1 MKEVEIMQIGFIL
14 SLIFAIIIAIFALQ
28 NGDKVTVDFLFA
40 DIEVSQAIVIFVSAA
55 LGAIIVT
62 ILGFIRQVK
71 LSLKIK
77 EQAKRISVLE
87 NEKQNMEHRIDE
99 ILSNSADKSDI
110 KAEMNSSE
118 QITNVNGNSK
128 VVDNNSTEDNKEA
141 EEILEK

>member
-1 MKEVEIMQIGFIL
+1 MQIGFIL